1 MFSLFPPS
9 RNRAKLHSLAIHTS
23 AIMTITLQ
31 HLLDE
36 AHEFAAAQHPREG
49 VILAVLA
56 GLHRS
61 GNKDALKRLA
71 ALATELSGAI
81 VTPTVTAQAKKRA
94 QPL

>member
-1 MFSLFPPS
+1 MTSL
-9 RNRAKLHSLAIHTS
+9 
-23 AIMTITLQ
+23 TLQ

-36 AHEFAAAQHPREG
+36 AYEFASSLHPRES

-61 GNKDALKRLA
+61 GNKDALTRLA

-81 VTPTVTAQAKKRA
+81 VTPTVTAQAKK
-94 QPL
+94 